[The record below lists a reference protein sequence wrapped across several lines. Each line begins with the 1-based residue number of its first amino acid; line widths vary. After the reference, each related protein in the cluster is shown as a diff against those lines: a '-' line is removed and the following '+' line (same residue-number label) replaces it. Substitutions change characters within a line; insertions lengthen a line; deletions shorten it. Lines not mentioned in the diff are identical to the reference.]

1 MKYPKKNNMLKY
13 VLFFVGI
20 IVVFLVVRKIEEG
33 FQIRTNVDLYFNVDN
48 PLKGPTFIKSSDP
61 RVKYVSSGNG
71 GTAVVSIDKSLGTLK
86 GFNGSGWSQ
95 ANRWIP
101 LPPAKL
107 DFANNALNIK
117 QPFGSSTR
125 YLYNQA
131 YNKHMLSSNVEV
143 KLPQQVSN
151 IILGGLDTATF
162 GLGTNAGAKIDEN
175 DENKRAKILVT
186 LTF

>member
-1 MKYPKKNNMLKY
+1 MLKY
-13 VLFFVGI
+13 LLFFVGVV
-20 IVVFLVVRKIEEG
+20 VVFLVVRNIEEG
-33 FQIRTNVDLYFNVDN
+33 FQTRTNVDLYFNVDN

-61 RVKYVSSGNG
+61 RVKYVSSGKG

-86 GFNGSGWSQ
+86 SFNGKGWSQ

-101 LPPAKL
+101 LPPARL

-117 QPFGSSTR
+117 QPFGSGTR
-125 YLYNQA
+125 FLHNPTYKNR
-131 YNKHMLSSNVEV
+131 MLSSNVEV

-162 GLGTNAGAKIDEN
+162 GLGTNIGAQIDV
-175 DENKRAKILVT
+175 NKEAKILVT